1 MRIKVL
7 FLTLV
12 LLLAACQP
20 AAVATPVPPTATDS
34 MPTPDPTATALP
46 PSPTQTPTE
55 ISPTETPIP
64 TPTATPL
71 PKLFSFFGEN
81 PGKPVVP
88 AGPSGNWDGKYI
100 NPGAMIYHDGMFHMF
115 RNGFSG
121 WPSNIRIG
129 YMTSPDGVTWTA
141 LQEEPVMTSEDVPFA
156 APGADVSS
164 VVVLEDGTWVLY
176 FHTVNRA
183 DRAVIGRASA
193 PSPLGPWTAY
203 PEPVVTGGGGGA
215 WDDGD
220 VSWPHVV
227 QTSEGFV
234 MYYQAENRTQTEMAI
249 GMATSL
255 DGAAWTKYND
265 PDTNDTSFKVSDPV
279 FVGEGEWDQG
289 KVGRPV
295 PVLTPDGWVMIYAG
309 GDINKR
315 GLATSQDGIHWT
327 THPANP
333 VITRLNFPISGNTWD
348 TALVYHD
355 GAYYYFMEIGSQ
367 SKTNIYLTIH
377 EGPLPESVR

>member
-1 MRIKVL
+1 MRIKTL
-7 FLTLV
+7 LLTLV
-12 LLLAACQP
+12 FFLAACQP
-20 AAVATPVPPTATDS
+20 AAVAPSVPLTATTES
-34 MPTPDPTATALP
+34 VPTDEPSATAISS
-46 PSPTQTPTE
+46 SPTSTVIP
-55 ISPTETPIP
+55 PTETSVPAP
-64 TPTATPL
+64 AATPL
-71 PKLFSFFGEN
+71 PQLFSFYGEN

-129 YMTSPDGVTWTA
+129 YMTSPDGVTWSVV
-141 LQEEPVMTSEDVPFA
+141 QEEPVMTSEDVPFA

-164 VVVLEDGTWVLY
+164 VVALDDGTWVFY

-193 PSPLGPWTAY
+193 PAPLGPWKAD
-203 PEPVVTGGGGGA
+203 PEPILTGGGGGA

-227 QTSEGFV
+227 QTGEGFV
-234 MYYQAENRTQTEMAI
+234 MYYQAENRTQTAMAI
-249 GMATSL
+249 GMATSP
-255 DGAAWTKYND
+255 DGITWTKYND
-265 PDTNDTSFKVSDPV
+265 PDTNDTPFKVSDPV

-289 KVGRPV
+289 KAGRPV
-295 PVLTPDGWVMIYAG
+295 PVLTPDGWVMFYAG

-315 GLATSQDGIHWT
+315 GLATSQEGIHWT

-333 VITRLNFPISGNTWD
+333 VITRLNFPITGNTWD

-355 GAYYYFMEIGSQ
+355 GVYYYYMEIGSQ

-377 EGPLPESVR
+377 EGQLP